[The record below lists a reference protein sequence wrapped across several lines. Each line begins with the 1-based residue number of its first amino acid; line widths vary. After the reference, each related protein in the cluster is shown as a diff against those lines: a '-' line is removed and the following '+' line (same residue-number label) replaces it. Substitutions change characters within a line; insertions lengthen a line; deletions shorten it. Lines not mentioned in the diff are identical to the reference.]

1 MDKGIDEMMQ
11 TRGAGYYRVNNLSAK
26 KLQHSQ
32 LQNTAIF
39 KGSCNNFYTRNDQPL
54 FKVSAEDSALN
65 WGGTHLNNAP
75 RSRRYFHSEKPKDR
89 RYKDLRKWNK
99 NRGGLNDLRQE
110 LLRFNTGGHSLA
122 RERRS
127 SSSSSNECNNDNLLN
142 TDRETIQMIRGL
154 GMCASIDEP
163 LSESL
168 TVQKASKDKRYS
180 SMRTGCHVIPVFYDE
195 SFFKLTRK
203 SPNNTSNKLATNWI
217 KQ

>member
-11 TRGAGYYRVNNLSAK
+11 TRGADYYRVNNLSAK

-32 LQNTAIF
+32 LLNTAIL
-39 KGSCNNFYTRNDQPL
+39 KGSCNNFYKRNDQPY

-65 WGGTHLNNAP
+65 RGGTHLNNAP

-110 LLRFNTGGHSLA
+110 LLRFNTGDRSLA
-122 RERRS
+122 RERR

-180 SMRTGCHVIPVFYDE
+180 SMRIGCHVIPVFYDE

-203 SPNNTSNKLATNWI
+203 SSNNTSNKLATNWI